1 VEPPAQPMSQSVLN
15 SLDSEEQRLTAARSR
30 AYGLFMAAFDYPV
43 GEACELIRSGE
54 LAAGF
59 RDTLTA
65 IDPALAVDPDDGAL
79 ADVGDDDALAIEYT
93 RLFDAGAGGP
103 PCPLYGGVYG
113 GARMKAMEEAVRF
126 YNHFGL
132 KLSESPRE
140 LPDHLSTELEFMH
153 YLTYRETEALQQG
166 DDPGPY
172 QRAQRDF
179 LQRNLL
185 GWIRQLHARLEK
197 QEAMRFFST
206 AVGAL
211 VRFIE
216 HEHGYLVALVG
227 PAGSGKGSRS

>member
-1 VEPPAQPMSQSVLN
+1 MSQNVLN
-15 SLDSEEQRLTAARSR
+15 SLDSDEQRLTAARSR

-43 GEACELIRSGE
+43 GEASELIRSGE
-54 LAAGF
+54 LASGF
-59 RDTLTA
+59 RETLVA
-65 IDPALAVDPDDGAL
+65 IDPELMLDVDDGAL
-79 ADVGDDDALAIEYT
+79 ADAGDEDELAIEYT

-126 YNHFGL
+126 YNYFGL

-172 QRAQRDF
+172 RRAQRDF
-179 LQRNLL
+179 LQRNLV
-185 GWIRQLHARLEK
+185 GWIRELRGRLEK

-206 AVGAL
+206 VVTGL

-216 HEHGYLVALVG
+216 HEHGYLVGLVG
-227 PAGSGKGSRS
+227 PAGSGKGSIS

>member
-1 VEPPAQPMSQSVLN
+1 MSQNILN
-15 SLDSEEQRLTAARSR
+15 SLDSDEQRRTAARSR

-54 LAAGF
+54 LATGF
-59 RDTLTA
+59 RETLGA
-65 IDPALAVDPDDGAL
+65 IDPGLVAGVEDAAL
-79 ADVGDDDALAIEYT
+79 ADAGEEDELAIEYT

-126 YNHFGL
+126 YNYFGL

-172 QRAQRDF
+172 RRAQRDF
-179 LQRNLL
+179 LERNLL
-185 GWIRQLHARLEK
+185 GWLRELRARLEK
-197 QEAMRFFST
+197 QEAMRFFNT
-206 AVGAL
+206 VVGAL
-211 VRFIE
+211 VGFVE
-216 HEHGYLVALVG
+216 HERGYLVGLVG
-227 PAGSGKGSRS
+227 PAGSGVRSSS

>member
-1 VEPPAQPMSQSVLN
+1 MSQNVLN
-15 SLDSEEQRLTAARSR
+15 NLDTEEQRLTAARSR
-30 AYGLFMAAFDYPV
+30 AYGLFMAAFEYPV
-43 GEACELIRSGE
+43 GEACEVIRSGD
-54 LAAGF
+54 LAAGL
-59 RDTLTA
+59 RDALIA
-65 IDPALAVDPDDGAL
+65 IDPELVAEANDGAL
-79 ADVGDDDALAIEYT
+79 ADAGDDDALAIEYT

-126 YNHFGL
+126 YNYFGL

-172 QRAQRDF
+172 RRAQRDF
-179 LQRNLL
+179 LERNLL
-185 GWIRQLHARLEK
+185 GWLRELRARLAK

-206 AVGAL
+206 VVGAL
-211 VRFIE
+211 VGFIE
-216 HEHGYLVALVG
+216 HERGYLVGLVG
-227 PAGSGKGSRS
+227 PAGSGVAFRS